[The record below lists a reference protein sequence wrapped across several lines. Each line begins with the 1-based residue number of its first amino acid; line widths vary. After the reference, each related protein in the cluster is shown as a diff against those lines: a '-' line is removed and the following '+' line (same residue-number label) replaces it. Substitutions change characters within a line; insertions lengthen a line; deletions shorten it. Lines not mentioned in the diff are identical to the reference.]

1 MENFWSVLLSW
12 VMGLLSNII
21 QLLPDADESVTMLL
35 NEYTSAFRSGLESV
49 SWIFPVDLLLL
60 CISLVISVEVGL
72 LVFKL
77 IKWIMTHISIGF
89 IKQ

>member
-1 MENFWSVLLSW
+1 
-12 VMGLLSNII
+12 MGLLSNII

-35 NEYTSAFRSGLESV
+35 NEYTSAFRSGLEAV

-77 IKWIMTHISIGF
+77 IKWIMAHISIGF